1 VSFDSS
7 VWSGASSL
15 ILYEIFLSE
24 KRLETTEKR
33 ALGSCKKEG
42 NTHDGEVHL
51 LWHRNTARGVFLLEL
66 WQQPACSTSLIAA
79 CSADHG
85 EAHSSRLTRPWVC

>member
-7 VWSGASSL
+7 IGSGASSL

-24 KRLETTEKR
+24 KRLETTEKI

-51 LWHRNTARGVFLLEL
+51 LWHRNTVRGVFLLEL
-66 WQQPACSTSLIAA
+66 WQQPAFRNSLIEAA
-79 CSADHG
+79 SADHG
-85 EAHSSRLTRPWVC
+85 